1 MVENTYSFNDVP
13 RALTEIRQEMADLK
27 RMLLD
32 FQKPSQSE
40 EDRWMYI
47 EEVRE
52 YIPFHPAEQ
61 TVYGWTSENQ
71 IPFHKIKK
79 NLFFRKSE
87 IDDWLMN
94 KKRKADYEIQREAE
108 AYVAHNRRR
117 M

>member
-40 EDRWMYI
+40 EDRWMNI

-79 NLFFRKSE
+79 NL
-87 IDDWLMN
+87 
-94 KKRKADYEIQREAE
+94 YEIQREAE